1 VYGIEAQY
9 YRRRLYRRRETRSIR
24 YVRGFRSSRETLN
37 RFTPLHRSRHRPCDN
52 QRMADITP
60 RAARY
65 AYAVDIR
72 SRDTVAV
79 QGVALVVPSGRH
91 ASLLAAGASIATN
104 LELPDD
110 IWREI
115 DAWAADGNARLPA
128 RPAPMSRSIV
138 EALLGVE
145 QAAAV
150 SAQRFAAIPIAEES
164 HEALGRMA
172 DGLLPGLLKA
182 RRSAA

>member
-1 VYGIEAQY
+1 MTD
-9 YRRRLYRRRETRSIR
+9 R
-24 YVRGFRSSRETLN
+24 
-37 RFTPLHRSRHRPCDN
+37 TPLG
-52 QRMADITP
+52 T
-60 RAARY
+60 RY

-72 SRDTVAV
+72 TLDTGALR
-79 QGVALVVPSGRH
+79 GVALVAPSGRYV
-91 ASLLAAGASIATN
+91 SVLAADASIATSPG
-104 LELPDD
+104 LPDD

-138 EALLGVE
+138 DALLGGQ
-145 QAAAV
+145 QAVAV
-150 SAQRFAAIPIAEES
+150 TAQRFAAIPITEES

-172 DGLLPGLLKA
+172 DGQLPALLKA